1 MGKDMEWEKVK
12 FLWDIS
18 QDWLESDMY
27 EGEYYKIRQKKV
39 NWGKIM
45 EGLSVRLKS

>member
-39 NWGKIM
+39 N
-45 EGLSVRLKS
+45 

>member
-1 MGKDMEWEKVK
+1 MGDILAGGNVMGKGMEWEKVK
-12 FLWDIS
+12 SLWDIS

-39 NWGKIM
+39 N
-45 EGLSVRLKS
+45 